1 MGGSGTDPPW
11 ILRGDCIGF
20 GVKNKLYQ
28 VGDLEIQNLH
38 ITSAQKPVPVTPHG
52 YRIYSDG
59 ALSVRFRW
67 GSSMR
72 LVFCGERLG
81 GA

>member
-11 ILRGDCIGF
+11 ILKDDCIGF

-38 ITSAQKPVPVTPHG
+38 ITNIQKPV
-52 YRIYSDG
+52 
-59 ALSVRFRW
+59 
-67 GSSMR
+67 
-72 LVFCGERLG
+72 LG
-81 GA
+81 TTHR